1 VPDDIV
7 YSSQSRNHVSSAIGR
22 YDASI
27 FASIWGYAPAPV
39 DKEVELDEDFDEEDV
54 AVAVEKYGAYE
65 PGRAT
70 TFIPDA
76 PNMTG
81 LDDMWSDEEG
91 WEGSDSG
98 SDSSDDEETL
108 VMGSYDG
115 DMNDLD

>member
-1 VPDDIV
+1 VPDNIV
-7 YSSQSRNHVSSAIGR
+7 YSSQLRHHVSLAIGQ

-27 FASIWGYAPAPV
+27 FASIWGYVPVLV
-39 DKEVELDEDFDEEDV
+39 DKEVELDKDFNEEDV
-54 AVAVEKYGAYE
+54 AVAVEKYSAYE

-76 PNMTG
+76 PDMTG

-91 WEGSDSG
+91 WEGSDLG